1 MEFLDKINDWVQTH
15 PENGYLI
22 ASGLLTLWLI
32 CVIIGWKW
40 AYVGHSA
47 KANALREL
55 LGDKMYRICV
65 GVLLAI
71 ALGCSLYLYTV
82 TGN

>member
-1 MEFLDKINDWVQTH
+1 MEFIDKINNWVQAHTG
-15 PENGYLI
+15 NGYLI
-22 ASGLLTLWLI
+22 AAGLLTLWLI

-40 AYVGHSA
+40 AYAGHSA

-55 LGDKMYRICV
+55 LGEKMYRICV

-82 TGN
+82 T